1 VEWVDALR
9 LSALALPPLAKFAI
23 AMAVIVGVPPLA
35 RRVRLPE
42 MVGLLLVG
50 VVLGPHVLGL
60 FGEDRPV
67 ADFFAELGK
76 LLLMFSAGLEI
87 DVALFREARTRSI
100 VFGLFTTMVP
110 LLLGTIF
117 GLSFR
122 YSLIPAIVIGSLLAS
137 HTLLGLAIV
146 TRLGVDRLE
155 PVVVTLGAT
164 VLSDT
169 LSLIVFAI
177 CVSTYTTGFSL
188 SGLAT
193 QLTEIAVFVPLILFG
208 LSRLGAYALSRV
220 RNNEDTYFV
229 LMLAIM
235 AVAGVLADLINLPDI
250 VGAFLAGL
258 AVNVA
263 VKEHPAKNKL
273 EFLGKALF
281 IPSFFIVTGFLIDP
295 VAFVRSVVDDFPL
308 VTGDSPH
315 ARRGKVDR
323 RYDRGPRL
331 RLRSGS
337 TIDDVGAHPAAGRGH
352 ARRDARRLQYTRCG
366 RQPAPGRQDAQ
377 RGARPDADHVDPR
390 TGPDGTIRTPH
401 GRRDA
406 TGTCRRAFVAPD
418 VIDQST
424 AASRTTFT
432 RNTPSPSRNRGF
444 TASHRARPGGCDD
457 GRRGSRRRW

>member
-60 FGEDRPV
+60 FGKDRPV

-220 RNNEDTYFV
+220 QNNEDTYFV

-295 VAFVRSVVDDFPL
+295 VAFVQSVVDQFPM
-308 VTGDSPH
+308 VTGIVVTLAVGKWIAAAIVGRAFGYDPASRSTMWALTLPQVAATLAATLVAYNTLDAGGSRLLDGRMLNAVLVLMLTTSILGPVLTERF
-315 ARRGKVDR
+315 ARRMVDE
-323 RYDRGPRL
+323 
-331 RLRSGS
+331 
-337 TIDDVGAHPAAGRGH
+337 
-352 ARRDARRLQYTRCG
+352 
-366 RQPAPGRQDAQ
+366 
-377 RGARPDADHVDPR
+377 
-390 TGPDGTIRTPH
+390 TP
-401 GRRDA
+401 
-406 TGTCRRAFVAPD
+406 
-418 VIDQST
+418 
-424 AASRTTFT
+424 
-432 RNTPSPSRNRGF
+432 
-444 TASHRARPGGCDD
+444 RARVAVP
-457 GRRGSRRRW
+457 S

>member
-1 VEWVDALR
+1 MLWGDALR
-9 LSALALPPLAKFAI
+9 VPASALPPLAKFAI

-60 FGEDRPV
+60 FGEDRPI

-100 VFGLFTTMVP
+100 VFGLFTTLVP
-110 LLLGTIF
+110 LLLGTMF

-122 YSLIPAIVIGSLLAS
+122 YSLIPAVVIGSLLAS

-146 TRLGVDRLE
+146 TRLGADRLE
-155 PVVVTLGAT
+155 PVVVTVGAT

-188 SGLAT
+188 YGLAT

-208 LSRLGAYALSRV
+208 LSRLCAYALRRV
-220 RNNEDTYFV
+220 QNNEDAYFV

-235 AVAGVLADLINLPDI
+235 AVAGVLADWINLPDI

-281 IPSFFIVTGFLIDP
+281 IPSFFVVTGFIIDP
-295 VAFVRSVVDDFPL
+295 GAFVRSVVDEFPM
-308 VTGDSPH
+308 VTGIVVTLAVGKWIAAAIVGRAFTYDPAARLTMWALTLPQVAATLAATLVAFNTLDAGGSRLLDGRMLNAVLVLMLTTSILGPVLTERF
-315 ARRGKVDR
+315 ARRMVNETS
-323 RYDRGPRL
+323 
-331 RLRSGS
+331 RSRV
-337 TIDDVGAHPAAGRGH
+337 T
-352 ARRDARRLQYTRCG
+352 
-366 RQPAPGRQDAQ
+366 AP
-377 RGARPDADHVDPR
+377 
-390 TGPDGTIRTPH
+390 
-401 GRRDA
+401 
-406 TGTCRRAFVAPD
+406 
-418 VIDQST
+418 S
-424 AASRTTFT
+424 
-432 RNTPSPSRNRGF
+432 
-444 TASHRARPGGCDD
+444 
-457 GRRGSRRRW
+457 